1 MLGCSESSI
10 DEVKMHT
17 NMRAVATVA
26 VLLLLSAA
34 APLQAQKPHAPGDE
48 FLRDLRTKTAVYLEE
63 AAVALDGVLG
73 YAIVDLTS
81 GDTFERMSSVPFPTA
96 STIKLAILYELVR
109 RADEGTLSL
118 DDTIRLDRKRAVPGG
133 LLYELGTPTL
143 SLRDYANA
151 MIIESDNTATNV
163 LIERLGMEAITS
175 RMGTLGLGSIK
186 LRRYMIDIE
195 AARKGLE
202 NVATPADLAK
212 LLQAFHKSVGLT
224 PSSQAEALRI
234 LKKPSNSPIRRAVPA
249 KVEIARKDGALEG
262 VRADTAIVYVK
273 NRPFVIVAMSTYLQD
288 ESAAD
293 KAIERLATAAYN
305 YFARVGGAAPETG
318 RQLYR

>member
-1 MLGCSESSI
+1 
-10 DEVKMHT
+10 MHT
-17 NMRAVATVA
+17 NMRAAAAVVALV
-26 VLLLLSAA
+26 LLSAV
-34 APLQAQKPHAPGDE
+34 APAWAQKPGAPGEE
-48 FLRDLRTKTAVYLEE
+48 FLRDLRTKTASSLEV
-63 AAVALDGVLG
+63 AAVTLDGVLG

-81 GDTFERMSSVPFPTA
+81 GDTFERMASVPFPTA
-96 STIKLAILYELVR
+96 STIKLAILYELVK
-109 RADEGTLSL
+109 RAFEGTLSL
-118 DDTIRLDRKRAVPGG
+118 NDTIQLDRKRAVPGG

-163 LIERLGMEAITS
+163 LIERLGMEAITR
-175 RMGTLGLGSIK
+175 RMETLGLASIK

-195 AARKGLE
+195 AAKKGLE

-212 LLQAFHKSVGLT
+212 LLQVFHTSVGLT
-224 PSSQAEALRI
+224 AAGQGEALRI
-234 LKKPSNSPIRRAVPA
+234 LKKPSDSPIRRAVPA
-249 KVEIARKDGALEG
+249 IVEIARKDGALEG

-273 NRPFVIVAMSTYLQD
+273 NRPFVFVAMSTYLQD

-293 KAIERLATAAYN
+293 RAIERLATVAYN

>member
-1 MLGCSESSI
+1 
-10 DEVKMHT
+10 MHT
-17 NMRAVATVA
+17 NMRAAAAVVALV
-26 VLLLLSAA
+26 LLSAV
-34 APLQAQKPHAPGDE
+34 APAWAQKPGAPGEE
-48 FLRDLRTKTAVYLEE
+48 FLRDLRTKTASSLEV
-63 AAVALDGVLG
+63 AAVTLDGVLG

-81 GDTFERMSSVPFPTA
+81 GDTFERMASVPFPTA
-96 STIKLAILYELVR
+96 STIKLAILYELVK
-109 RADEGTLSL
+109 RAFEGTLSL
-118 DDTIRLDRKRAVPGG
+118 NDTIQLDRKRAVPGG

-163 LIERLGMEAITS
+163 LIERLGMEAITR
-175 RMGTLGLGSIK
+175 RMETLGLASIK

-195 AARKGLE
+195 AAKKGLE

-212 LLQAFHKSVGLT
+212 LLQVFHTRVGLT
-224 PSSQAEALRI
+224 AAGQGEALRI
-234 LKKPSNSPIRRAVPA
+234 LKKPSDSPIRRAVPA
-249 KVEIARKDGALEG
+249 IVEIARKDGALEG

-273 NRPFVIVAMSTYLQD
+273 NRPFVFVAMSTYLQD

-293 KAIERLATAAYN
+293 RAIERLATVAYN